1 MNSSLYCH
9 KCPPTVPFIAKWC
22 QNKGGSI
29 VYEMAVKQIFDSFFS
44 LRICYKQWKKEEEKE
59 GQSLQ

>member
-22 QNKGGSI
+22 QNKGASI